1 MPFYETVF
9 IARQDLNAAQVE
21 DLTKLFTGIIE
32 KDGGKIL
39 KTESW
44 GLRALAYRIKK
55 NRKGH
60 YVLIESDTAP
70 AALLEMERNMRL
82 NEDLLRHMTIRL
94 EEPTK
99 GQSIILGGHDRSND
113 NVTTSEDKSEDKGA
127 A

>member
-94 EEPTK
+94 EEPSK
-99 GQSIILGGHDRSND
+99 GQSVILGGHDRSND
-113 NVTTSEDKSEDKGA
+113 NVTSTEDKEVA
-127 A
+127 